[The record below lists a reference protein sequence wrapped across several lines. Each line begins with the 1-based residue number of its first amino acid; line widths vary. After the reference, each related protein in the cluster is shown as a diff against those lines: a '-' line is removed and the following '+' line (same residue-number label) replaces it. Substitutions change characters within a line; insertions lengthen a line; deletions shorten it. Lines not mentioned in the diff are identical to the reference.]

1 MAGSVQSFIDAVTDI
16 KSSLAAGE
24 ALGDVRVENCNRYVR
39 VKATATI
46 AQYKNCI
53 IDTADTGGFS
63 VKPVAAAT
71 DCPVGVYE
79 GSTSVTSGQYFWL
92 TCRKGSVTVAVQGTV
107 TAGDPLSASGT
118 AGALQTA
125 PFTAATKQHVVAIA
139 LEANP
144 SGSANKL
151 VSYISG
157 FGGQ

>member
-1 MAGSVQSFIDAVTDI
+1 MAGNANCFIDAVTDV

-24 ALGDVRVENCNRYVR
+24 ALGDVREENNAIYVR
-39 VKATATI
+39 CKATATI

-53 IDTADTGGFS
+53 IDTADTGGCS

-79 GSTSVTSGQYFWL
+79 GATSVSANQFFWL
-92 TCRKGSVTVAVQGTV
+92 TTNKRSVSCNVQGTV
-107 TAGDPLSASGT
+107 AAGDPLSASGT

-139 LEANP
+139 LEANAA
-144 SGSANKL
+144 GNANKL
-151 VSYISG
+151 VSYVSN
-157 FGGQ
+157 FGG

>member
-1 MAGSVQSFIDAVTDI
+1 MATLNGAFMDAVDSI

-24 ALGDVRVENCNRYVR
+24 ALGDMRYENGNIYVR
-39 VKATATI
+39 CKATATI

-53 IDTADTGGFS
+53 IDTADTGGCS

-71 DCPVGVYE
+71 DAPVGVYE
-79 GSTSVTSGQYFWL
+79 GATSVTSGQYFWL
-92 TCRKGSVTVAVQGTV
+92 TTKKKSVTCAVQGTV
-107 TAGDPLSASGT
+107 AAGDPLSASGT

-139 LEANP
+139 LEANA

-157 FGGQ
+157 FGV